1 MSARRGGVV
10 VVLSLLLAVSARAR
24 ADERFVETG
33 RLSGAHAAWLALEGS
48 RLVYGGNGAIDV
60 AFAGS
65 TPERRAQLG
74 RTGPALAGVAA
85 GDLLYVAGTG
95 GRLELFRLD
104 HPAEP
109 GRIVTLDPA
118 PQGDVLL
125 GRVSD
130 YLIVFDQEHGLRLY
144 EIVVHAHH
152 GAEHRE
158 PGELVAAGELPLRG
172 RALAIASSGLT
183 AYVAF
188 ENGRV
193 ATIDVSDPLRPTLM
207 REIAAG
213 TDVRA
218 LAASD
223 TRLFVLDGTSLRLL
237 DIAEREPKL
246 VHTMPLPGGRAIEV
260 AGRAIYVATDDNVL
274 ALRDAS
280 APAVNVGVAVG
291 SNFFNPVSVTIDP
304 GDTVTWT
311 KPITGVSHNVEACD
325 GVSDPAGCNG
335 VVAPEPF
342 RSGAA
347 TTAAFTFGPVTF
359 DLSGT
364 NPYFCVVHEIVGMR
378 GSVIVRTVV
387 PTAPPGVPDRAPAT
401 PMRVSKNDAAGN
413 SLTLIYDTSTCTGA
427 ADHHIVFG
435 GGTTFPV
442 LIGGTL
448 GLKGSTCNIGTTSPF
463 VWNPSP
469 ATTIDTEG
477 LVWWLIIADDNGTVE
492 GSWGKNSAGNERVGP
507 GAGGSSGQC
516 GILTKDVSNTCGQ

>member
-1 MSARRGGVV
+1 MSARRRGVV

-33 RLSGAHAAWLALEGS
+33 RLSGVHAAWLALEGS
-48 RLVYGGNGAIDV
+48 RLVYGGTGALDV
-60 AFAGS
+60 AFAGAA
-65 TPERRAQLG
+65 PERRAQIG

-95 GRLELFRLD
+95 GRLERFRLD
-104 HPAEP
+104 RPAEP
-109 GRIVTLDPA
+109 GKTVTLDPA
-118 PQGDVLL
+118 PTVDLLL

-130 YLIVFDQEHGLRLY
+130 YLVVFEQERGLRLF
-144 EIVVHAHH
+144 EIVLHAHY
-152 GAEHRE
+152 GAEPQE
-158 PGELVAAGELPLRG
+158 PGELVAAGELPLGG
-172 RALAIASSGLT
+172 RAVALASSGLT
-183 AYVAF
+183 VYVAF
-188 ENGRV
+188 ENRRV

-207 REIAAG
+207 RELDAG
-213 TDVRA
+213 TEIRA
-218 LAASD
+218 LAASGSH
-223 TRLFVLDGTSLRLL
+223 LFVLDASSLRLL
-237 DIAEREPKL
+237 DIAGSEPRL
-246 VHTMPLPGGRAIEV
+246 LHAMPLAGGRAIEV
-260 AGRAIYVATDDNVL
+260 AGRAIYVATEDSVL

-280 APAVNVGVAVG
+280 APAVNFGVTVS
-291 SNFFNPVSVTIDP
+291 SNFFSPMNVTIDP
-304 GDTVTWT
+304 GDTVTWS
-311 KPITGVSHNVEACD
+311 KAVTGASHNVEACD
-325 GVSDPAGCNG
+325 GVSDPAGCGG

-342 RSGAA
+342 RSGNA

-378 GSVIVRTVV
+378 GSVIVRNVV

-413 SLTLIYDTSTCTGA
+413 SLTLIYDTSSCTGA

-442 LIGGTL
+442 AIGGTL

-463 VWNPSP
+463 VWSPSP
-469 ATTIDTEG
+469 PTTTDAEG
-477 LVWWLIIADDNGTVE
+477 LVWWLIVADDNATVE
-492 GSWGKNSAGNERVGP
+492 GSWGKNSAGNERTGP
-507 GAGGSSGQC
+507 GAGGSSAQC